1 MPRLAS
7 LTSQILTGTGIKK
20 DLSLGYTLDNPN
32 AFGTSDNDVF
42 GNKIGISDTHAIVG
56 TYLEDDVGVTQ
67 SGKAY
72 IYNLATGALVHTLDN
87 PNAYSTSQSDYFGI
101 SVDIDGNNAI
111 VGAYLEDEATGT
123 ASGKAYIFNVTTG
136 ALIHTLDNPNASGT
150 AASDYFGDGAAI
162 SGNYCIVG
170 AWGEDDGANQT
181 GTAYIFNVT
190 TGALVHTIDNPTQD
204 ASDTFG
210 RYLDIDGNY
219 AIVGVPGED
228 QPTTSSGKA
237 YIFNVTTGALV
248 HTLDNPNTF
257 YTAQDDFFGR
267 AVAISGDRAIVSA
280 PGEDTAIGNNT
291 GKVYIFDVTTG
302 ERLTIVITEGQ
313 NGAPDL
319 VSRPILNNPGSTT
332 NSFGLEVDI
341 SGNRAIVSGDRQT
354 DADGGT
360 LSGQAYIFN
369 ITSGDL
375 LQTLD
380 NPNPFSTGTGDQFG
394 AAVAISSNY
403 AVVGAPGEDE
413 SDGTDS
419 GKAYIFK

>member
-32 AFGTSDNDVF
+32 PFGTSGNDLF

-56 TYLEDDVGVTQ
+56 TYLEDDAGGIQ

-72 IYNLATGALVHTLDN
+72 IYKLATGALVHTLDN
-87 PNAYSTSQSDYFGI
+87 PNAYSTSLADYFGI
-101 SVDIDGNNAI
+101 SVDIDGNYAV
-111 VGAYLEDEATGT
+111 VGAYLEDEATGNS
-123 ASGKAYIFNVTTG
+123 SGKAYIFNVTTG

-150 AASDYFGDGAAI
+150 VSSDYFGDAVAI

-170 AWGEDDGANQT
+170 AWGEDDGANQS

-190 TGALVHTIDNPTQD
+190 TGALVHTVDNPTQNS
-204 ASDTFG
+204 SDLFG

-228 QPTTSSGKA
+228 TEASQSGKA

-280 PGEDTAIGNNT
+280 TGEDTVIGNNT

-302 ERLTIVITEGQ
+302 TRVRTIT
-313 NGAPDL
+313 
-319 VSRPILNNPGSTT
+319 NPGSTD
-332 NSFGLEVDI
+332 NGFGLEVDI

-354 DADGGT
+354 S

-369 ITSGDL
+369 ITSGDR

-380 NPNPFSTGTGDQFG
+380 NPNPFSLSTNDQFG
-394 AAVAISSNY
+394 AAVAISGNY
-403 AVVGAPGEDE
+403 AVVGAPGEDD
-413 SDGTDS
+413 SDGTNS

>member
-32 AFGTSDNDVF
+32 PFGTSGNDLF

-56 TYLEDDVGVTQ
+56 TYLEDDAGGIQ

-72 IYNLATGALVHTLDN
+72 IYKLATGALVHTLDN
-87 PNAYSTSQSDYFGI
+87 PNAYSTSLADYFGI
-101 SVDIDGNNAI
+101 SVDIDGNYAV
-111 VGAYLEDEATGT
+111 VGAYLEDEATGNS
-123 ASGKAYIFNVTTG
+123 SGKAYIFNVTTG

-150 AASDYFGDGAAI
+150 VSSDYFGDAVAI

-170 AWGEDDGANQT
+170 AWGEDDGANQS

-190 TGALVHTIDNPTQD
+190 TGALVHTVDNPTQNS
-204 ASDTFG
+204 SDLFG

-228 QPTTSSGKA
+228 TEASQSGKA

-280 PGEDTAIGNNT
+280 TGEDTVIGNNT

-302 ERLTIVITEGQ
+302 TRVRTIT
-313 NGAPDL
+313 
-319 VSRPILNNPGSTT
+319 NPGSTD
-332 NSFGLEVDI
+332 NGFGLEVDI
-341 SGNRAIVSGDRQT
+341 SGNRAIVSGDRQSS
-354 DADGGT
+354 

-369 ITSGDL
+369 ITSGDR

-380 NPNPFSTGTGDQFG
+380 NPNPFSLSTNDQFG
-394 AAVAISSNY
+394 AAVAISGNY
-403 AVVGAPGEDE
+403 AVVGAPGEDD
-413 SDGTDS
+413 SDGTNS

>member
-32 AFGTSDNDVF
+32 PFGTSGNDLF

-56 TYLEDDVGVTQ
+56 TYLEDDAGGIQ

-72 IYNLATGALVHTLDN
+72 IYKLATGALVHTLDN
-87 PNAYSTSQSDYFGI
+87 PNAYSTSLADYFGI
-101 SVDIDGNNAI
+101 SVDIDGNHAV
-111 VGAYLEDEATGT
+111 VGAYLEDEATGNS
-123 ASGKAYIFNVTTG
+123 SGKAYIFNVTTG

-150 AASDYFGDGAAI
+150 VSSDYFGDAVAI

-170 AWGEDDGANQT
+170 AWGEDDGANQS

-190 TGALVHTIDNPTQD
+190 TGALVHTVDNPTQNS
-204 ASDTFG
+204 SDLFG

-228 QPTTSSGKA
+228 TEASQSGKA

-280 PGEDTAIGNNT
+280 TGEDTVIGNNT

-302 ERLTIVITEGQ
+302 TRVRTIT
-313 NGAPDL
+313 
-319 VSRPILNNPGSTT
+319 NPGSTD
-332 NSFGLEVDI
+332 NGFGLEVDI

-354 DADGGT
+354 S

-369 ITSGDL
+369 ITSGDR

-380 NPNPFSTGTGDQFG
+380 NPNPFSLSTNDQFG
-394 AAVAISSNY
+394 AAVAISGNY
-403 AVVGAPGEDE
+403 AVVGAPGEDD
-413 SDGTDS
+413 SDGTNS